1 MTRRIKRSVSFIIII
16 AGIFI
21 TIPVMMA
28 IALSLPGVQTLIIKK
43 ITGNISEKIEST
55 ISVGKIEYSF
65 FNRLRLQDVLLKDK
79 NNGTLL
85 YVARAAAGIRKLD
98 FRNNS
103 IVLGRAVV
111 TNPW

>member
-43 ITGNISEKIEST
+43 ITGNISEKIE
-55 ISVGKIEYSF
+55 
-65 FNRLRLQDVLLKDK
+65 
-79 NNGTLL
+79 
-85 YVARAAAGIRKLD
+85 
-98 FRNNS
+98 
-103 IVLGRAVV
+103 
-111 TNPW
+111 